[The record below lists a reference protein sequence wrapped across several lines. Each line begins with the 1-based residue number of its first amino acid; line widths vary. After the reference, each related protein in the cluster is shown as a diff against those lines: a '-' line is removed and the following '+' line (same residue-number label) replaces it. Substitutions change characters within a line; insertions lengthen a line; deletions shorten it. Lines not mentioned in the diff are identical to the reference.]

1 MSQAADDSNFDQI
14 VGQDGLPV
22 LVDFW
27 APWCKPC
34 QVLGPVLEDVEA
46 SSDSRFRL
54 VKVNADESKEVA
66 QRFNVR
72 SLPTLVILAE
82 GKTVSRKI
90 GNLSRPMLEQ
100 WLSEA
105 MPRG

>member
-14 VGQDGLPV
+14 LGQDGLPV

-34 QVLGPVLEDVEA
+34 QALGPLLEDVEA
-46 SSDSRFRL
+46 SNDRRFRL

-72 SLPTLVILAE
+72 SLPTLVLLAE

-90 GNLSRPMLEQ
+90 GNLSRPMLER

-105 MPRG
+105 MPTG